1 MLGDPT
7 VFGNFPPP
15 ESAVDAVVDSLRAGK
30 KNGYAKSVGYDESRQ
45 ALAEFYSLPHSK
57 LEADDV
63 IIASGCSGAL
73 DLAIGALASAGQNIL
88 MPAPGFSLYKTL
100 ASSKGVETKSY
111 RCLPEKSWEIDL
123 EHMESLIDANT
134 CAIVVTNPSNPCGSN
149 FSLAHV
155 AEIVAVAER
164 CKVPIIADEIYA
176 DMVYSGADFT
186 SISAIESNVP
196 VLACGGLAK
205 RWLVPGWRVGW
216 VLVRDKNGVL
226 AKEVKPALVNLSQL
240 ILGACTPVQAAI
252 PAILKDTSETFYAT
266 NQKNLKASAELLCT
280 ALSKVPGLN
289 PVMPEA
295 AMYMMVG
302 VDVDQM
308 KDISDDSEFCRK
320 LLHEQSVFCLPGA
333 VFDYPNYFR
342 IVITSP
348 VAKLEAAMERITAFC
363 KDHHV

>member
-1 MLGDPT
+1 
-7 VFGNFPPP
+7 
-15 ESAVDAVVDSLRAGK
+15 
-30 KNGYAKSVGYDESRQ
+30 
-45 ALAEFYSLPHSK
+45 
-57 LEADDV
+57 
-63 IIASGCSGAL
+63 
-73 DLAIGALASAGQNIL
+73 
-88 MPAPGFSLYKTL
+88 
-100 ASSKGVETKSY
+100 
-111 RCLPEKSWEIDL
+111 LPEKSWQIDL
-123 EHMESLIDANT
+123 EHLESLVDANT
-134 CAIVVTNPSNPCGSN
+134 CAIIVRCYSCVVFFCVIERSGSYASWVWLVSNIRADPIAPHLLAVLDAAYNPLLCICVTPHFQVTNPSNPCGSN
-149 FSLAHV
+149 FSREHV

-164 CKVPIIADEIYA
+164 CKLPIIADEIYA

-216 VLVRDKNGVL
+216 VLVRDQNGVL

-252 PAILKDTSETFYAT
+252 PAILKETSDEFYAT
-266 NQKNLKASAELLCT
+266 NKANLKAAAELLNS
-280 ALSKVPGLN
+280 ALSQVPGLN

-308 KDISDDSEFCRK
+308 KDISNDSEFCQK
-320 LLHEQSVFCLPGA
+320 LLQEQSVFCLPGA

-348 VAKLEAAMERITAFC
+348 VEKLTAAMERITAFC
-363 KDHHV
+363 KQHHK